1 MKLTKTAALAR
12 LNNMPTSTEL
22 PLNGTSASTRTTR
35 LEASIDELTQLK
47 RQLLQAEVRLAKAR
61 ANAAGA
67 EVDVKV
73 LSARL
78 RAIGK

>member
-1 MKLTKTAALAR
+1 
-12 LNNMPTSTEL
+12 MPTSTEL
-22 PLNGTSASTRTTR
+22 PLNGTSAGTRNARFSDAT
-35 LEASIDELTQLK
+35 LDELSAIK

-67 EVDVKV
+67 EADVKV

-78 RAIGK
+78 RAISK

>member
-1 MKLTKTAALAR
+1 MA
-12 LNNMPTSTEL
+12 TSTEL
-22 PLNGTSASTRTTR
+22 PPHSTSMNAFGTRADTT
-35 LEASIDELTQLK
+35 LDEIAQLK

-67 EVDVKV
+67 EADVKV

-78 RAIGK
+78 RAISK

>member
-1 MKLTKTAALAR
+1 MA
-12 LNNMPTSTEL
+12 TSTEL
-22 PLNGTSASTRTTR
+22 PLNSTVNSTRGAHTDAT
-35 LEASIDELTQLK
+35 LNEIAQLK

-67 EVDVKV
+67 EADVKV

-78 RAIGK
+78 RAVSK